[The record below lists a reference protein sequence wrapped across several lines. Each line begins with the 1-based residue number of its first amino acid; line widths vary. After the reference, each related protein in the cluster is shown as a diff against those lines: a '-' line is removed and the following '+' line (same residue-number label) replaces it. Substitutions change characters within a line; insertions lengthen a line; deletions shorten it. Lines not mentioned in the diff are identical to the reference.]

1 MKEKEGTYL
10 IRGREWEFNPTRERQ
25 KRGNSVERAESRTMT
40 SQGVIV
46 RGDGISV
53 GGGKGASQ
61 GGKGGGRKR
70 R

>member
-1 MKEKEGTYL
+1 MVVGREAKQEGGFERE
-10 IRGREWEFNPTRERQ
+10 RGREWEFNPTRERQ

-53 GGGKGASQ
+53 GGG
-61 GGKGGGRKR
+61 RKR